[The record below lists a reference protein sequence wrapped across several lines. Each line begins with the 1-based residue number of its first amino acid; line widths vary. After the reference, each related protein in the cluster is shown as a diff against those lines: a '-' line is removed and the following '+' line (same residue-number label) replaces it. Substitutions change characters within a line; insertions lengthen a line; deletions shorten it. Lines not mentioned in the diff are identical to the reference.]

1 MPQQLPILNAHQKVA
16 VVTTEV
22 VIMKQFES
30 HHVLKLDAM
39 EISRENCTIKS
50 GDREIKVSPRSMDV
64 LIYLMEHSGRVI
76 SPEELLDQFWSS
88 LASDHAVHKAIAEL
102 RAAMGDSV
110 RQQRYVKTVPKRG
123 YKLLTNAPVAEQAVS
138 GLAPALTTSLRQRL
152 PLSGW
157 HQAVLCAA
165 CSVMLVGLGMFVES
179 RREALASVLVLD
191 TAPLCSISAGNE
203 GYLLLV
209 SLVQKGTGA
218 SGYPKGFGLRRGDLQ
233 DGDVVACADR
243 GFLAPFMDA
252 TGG

>member
-1 MPQQLPILNAHQKVA
+1 MAHPHQKVA
-16 VVTTEV
+16 VPSIEV
-22 VIMKQFES
+22 VMKQQENY
-30 HHVLKLDAM
+30 HVIKLGLV
-39 EISRENCTIKS
+39 EVLRETGSIRGEK
-50 GDREIKVSPRSMDV
+50 GETKISPRSMDV
-64 LIYLMEHSGRVI
+64 LLYLIENTGRVV
-76 SPEELLDQFWSS
+76 SAEELLNRFWSS

-191 TAPLCSISAGNE
+191 TAPLCSISGGNE

-209 SLVQKGTGA
+209 SLVQEGTGA